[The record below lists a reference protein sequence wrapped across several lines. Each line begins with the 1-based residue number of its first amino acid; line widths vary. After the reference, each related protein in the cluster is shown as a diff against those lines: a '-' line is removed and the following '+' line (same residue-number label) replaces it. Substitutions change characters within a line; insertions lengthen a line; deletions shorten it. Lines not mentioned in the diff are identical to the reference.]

1 MVLDITKPH
10 IWVVNHGYI
19 YITQCNFFFVFYDFD
34 KTSIENKKIQ
44 RTNESH
50 RQWLAP
56 KRITLEKLEGADP
69 NVIVSLLLLP
79 NY

>member
-34 KTSIENKKIQ
+34 KTSIENKKSNGQMRATVSGLLQ
-44 RTNESH
+44 REL
-50 RQWLAP
+50 R
-56 KRITLEKLEGADP
+56 
-69 NVIVSLLLLP
+69 
-79 NY
+79 